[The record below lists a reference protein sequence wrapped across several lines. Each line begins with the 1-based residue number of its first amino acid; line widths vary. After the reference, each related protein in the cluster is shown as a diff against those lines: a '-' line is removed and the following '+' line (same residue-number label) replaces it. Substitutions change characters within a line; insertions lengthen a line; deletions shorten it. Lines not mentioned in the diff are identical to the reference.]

1 MGTQV
6 PHGLL
11 KTPRIARFASI
22 ACRTKTV
29 AFIRAGVGAPRVRTT
44 KEVSMNER
52 RELSHEEITHVAYGL
67 YLERGCEPGRDIED
81 WLKAEK
87 VLRNG
92 AVLQV
97 GKTKAAQAGSN

>member
-1 MGTQV
+1 
-6 PHGLL
+6 
-11 KTPRIARFASI
+11 
-22 ACRTKTV
+22 
-29 AFIRAGVGAPRVRTT
+29 
-44 KEVSMNER
+44 MNER
-52 RELSHEEITHVAYGL
+52 RESSKEEITHLAYGL

>member
-1 MGTQV
+1 
-6 PHGLL
+6 
-11 KTPRIARFASI
+11 
-22 ACRTKTV
+22 
-29 AFIRAGVGAPRVRTT
+29 
-44 KEVSMNER
+44 MNER
-52 RELSHEEITHVAYGL
+52 RKSSEEEITHLAYGL

-97 GKTKAAQAGSN
+97 GKAKAAQAGSN